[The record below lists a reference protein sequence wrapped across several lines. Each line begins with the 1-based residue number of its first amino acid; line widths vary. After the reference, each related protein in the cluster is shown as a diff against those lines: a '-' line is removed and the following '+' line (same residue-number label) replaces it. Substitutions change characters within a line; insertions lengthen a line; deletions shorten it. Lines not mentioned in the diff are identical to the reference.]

1 MRAPADSRVAG
12 SFRDPAGF
20 IFSHGSALY
29 RQVNLS
35 YRDNYDHLIDSGLYR
50 RLVEANLL
58 VAHEETDHPPIEPE
72 AAYKVIKPRRIEFI
86 SYPYEWCFSQLKDAA
101 LATLE
106 IQKQALECSM
116 TLKDASAYNI
126 QFDNGRPIL
135 IDTLS
140 FEKYIEGEPWLAYR
154 QFCRH
159 FLAPLAL
166 MSYLDIRFG
175 QLMRVH
181 LDGIPLDMTAAL
193 LPWRTWLSLP
203 LLAHIHLHVRS
214 QRHFKSKSIH
224 NGGGMVSRNAMLG
237 LIDSLES
244 AVRKLKW
251 RRKKTLWADYYDNN
265 NYDSAALEHKQQL
278 VSQYIDMTMPT
289 RLWDLGANNGRFSRL
304 AAEKGAFTVAFD
316 LDYGA
321 VEEDYIENIRAGERR
336 ILPLVLDLVNPSSG
350 TGWAHRERMS
360 LLERAPADTVMA
372 LALIHHLA
380 IGDNLA
386 FGQIAHFFRAIGQN
400 LIIEFV
406 PKDDSQVQR
415 MLASRRDIFD
425 DYTQEAFEKAF
436 AEHFNIIRS
445 EPIIDT
451 RRTLYLMSGR

>member
-1 MRAPADSRVAG
+1 MEAPADSRVAG

-20 IFSHGSALY
+20 VFSHGNSLY
-29 RQVNLS
+29 RQVNLN
-35 YRDNYDHLIDSGLYR
+35 YRDDYDCLLDSGLYR
-50 RLVEANLL
+50 RLVEMRLL
-58 VAHEETDHPPIEPE
+58 VSHEEIDYPPIEPE
-72 AAYKVIKPRRIEFI
+72 IAYKVIKPHRIKFI

-106 IQKQALECSM
+106 IQKQALDCGM
-116 TLKDASAYNI
+116 ILKDASAYNI
-126 QFDNGRPIL
+126 QFENGLPVL

-166 MSYLDIRFG
+166 MSYRDIRFG
-175 QLMRVH
+175 QLTRVH
-181 LDGIPLDMTAAL
+181 NDGIPLDLAASL
-193 LPWRTWLSLP
+193 LPFRTKLSFSMLT
-203 LLAHIHLHVRS
+203 HIHLHVRS

-224 NGGGMVSRNAMLG
+224 NAGGNVSKLAMLG

-244 AVRKLKW
+244 AIRKLKW
-251 RRKKTLWADYYDNN
+251 RRKATVWADYYDNN
-265 NYDSAALEHKQQL
+265 SYDSAALEGKKQL
-278 VSQYIDMTMPT
+278 VSRYIDLTSPT
-289 RLWDLGANNGRFSRL
+289 CLWDLGANNGRFSRL
-304 AAEKGAFTVAFD
+304 AAEKGAFTIAFD

-321 VEEDYIENIRAGERR
+321 VEEDYIENIRAGEKR

-350 TGWAHRERMS
+350 TGWEHRERMS

-372 LALIHHLA
+372 LALIHHLT
-380 IGDNLA
+380 IGNNLT
-386 FGQIAHFFRAIGQN
+386 FGQVAHFFREIGHN

-415 MLASRRDIFD
+415 MLATRRDIFD
-425 DYTQEAFEKAF
+425 GYAQESFEKAF
-436 AEHFNIIRS
+436 SEYFDIARS
-445 EPIIDT
+445 DPIINT
-451 RRTLYLMSGR
+451 RRTLYLMTGK

>member
-1 MRAPADSRVAG
+1 MGISADSRVAG

-20 IFSHGSALY
+20 VFRHGNSLY
-29 RQVNLS
+29 RQINLI
-35 YRDNYDHLIDSGLYR
+35 YRDNYDYLIESGLYR
-50 RLVEANLL
+50 SLVEMGLL
-58 VAHEETDHPPIEPE
+58 VSHEETGQPPAEPE
-72 AAYKVIKPRRIEFI
+72 IAYKVIKPHRIKFI

-106 IQKQALECSM
+106 IQKQALECGM
-116 TLKDASAYNI
+116 ILKDASAYNI
-126 QFDNGRPIL
+126 QFENGRPIL

-140 FEKYIEGEPWLAYR
+140 FEKYVEGEPWFAYR

-166 MSYLDIRFG
+166 MSYRDIRFG
-175 QLMRVH
+175 QLTRVH
-181 LDGIPLDMTAAL
+181 IDGIPLDLTASL
-193 LPWRTWLSLP
+193 LPLRTKLSFAMLT
-203 LLAHIHLHVRS
+203 HIHLHVRS
-214 QRHFKSKSIH
+214 QKHFKSKSIH
-224 NGGGMVSRNAMLG
+224 NAKGHVSKMAMLG

-251 RRKKTLWADYYDNN
+251 RRKDTVWADYYDNN
-265 NYDSAALEHKQQL
+265 SYNNAAIEHKKQL
-278 VSQYIDMTMPT
+278 VSKYIDMTSPAN
-289 RLWDLGANNGRFSRL
+289 LWDLGANNGRFSRL
-304 AAEKGAFTVAFD
+304 AADKGVFTVAFD

-321 VEEDYIENIRAGERR
+321 VEEDYIESIRAGEKK

-350 TGWAHRERMS
+350 TGWEHRERMS

-372 LALIHHLA
+372 LALIHHLT
-380 IGDNLA
+380 IGNNLT
-386 FGQIAHFFRAIGQN
+386 FGQVAHFFREIGQN

-425 DYTQEAFEKAF
+425 DYSRDSFENAF
-436 AEHFNIIRS
+436 S
-445 EPIIDT
+445 EYFTIAKSDPIINT
-451 RRTLYLMSGR
+451 KRTLYLMTGK